1 MANGNFDEIGDP
13 EAAKLMKE
21 SMSFIDRIDQELGV
35 WQFSRTADI
44 GLSEEVFEQKQ
55 RKVVIKW

>member
-13 EAAKLMKE
+13 DAAKLMKE
-21 SMSFIDRIDQELGV
+21 SMSFIDNIDQELGV

-44 GLSEEVFEQKQ
+44 GLSEEVFE
-55 RKVVIKW
+55 